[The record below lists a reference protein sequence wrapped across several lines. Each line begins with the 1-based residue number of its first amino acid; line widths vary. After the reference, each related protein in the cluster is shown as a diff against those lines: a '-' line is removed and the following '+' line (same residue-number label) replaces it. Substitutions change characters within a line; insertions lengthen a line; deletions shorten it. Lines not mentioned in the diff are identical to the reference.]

1 MCPGTDES
9 PLQVIDAAI
18 CTREAQRVRD
28 TREEVCE
35 RGPGG

>member
-1 MCPGTDES
+1 MCPGADES
-9 PLQVIDAAI
+9 PTQVIDAAI
-18 CTREAQRVRD
+18 CTREAHRVRD